1 MIFSN
6 LRSAINKSVYK
17 DYLVQLY
24 ARITGVTKKTSLK
37 KMLENSVFAN
47 FCDTFLKKAPE
58 FKDLYLCLC
67 EPEFRHFYVIC
78 PYGTSPKQKLFLA
91 AEFAVILASNN
102 MIPSLYGAKL
112 IELSPMITNI
122 IFISGARYPYV
133 LEPEKIMNLY
143 APGKIAGRK
152 TCYYLKTD
160 NKFITSSIM
169 GYVDSSDADSINNRP
184 IMAECLERLLTDFGV
199 ENEKSVSPD
208 LYLRI
213 ASHVTKN
220 FPEKGSLRVDTVITA
235 LTAYVKYC
243 IKTYKCICD
252 SFYKCQ
258 YFSIKLLC
266 DGKIK
271 KYIKGGYKF
280 MSFDRD
286 AILKEPERVVF
297 TRKNMERYSTKIWPN
312 DYFSLDMKGLCT
324 LYRRAVFSW
333 ASCLRN
339 TVRIKDNLGIAIK
352 ALRIL
357 QNLKNISG
365 EKERTVNM
373 EEISVIVFDNPKG
386 LKDKLHDEMYILRAF
401 FNYVHG
407 QGILDIDGMALMLLE
422 PRKKPEVSGGHAADQ
437 NWLCEANNILA
448 SKNKEDPYLFEFV
461 HYVAFRICLILPLR
475 ISQILSLREEN
486 IRKREEDKYVLVDE
500 SKTSRGNAIS
510 YPITASTADL
520 LYMTIE
526 KTEEIRKRCTNPDAS
541 KFIFI
546 YWSVSYNGVK
556 VASKNSFNRYLKNNG
571 IINPNGEYL
580 SPTIL
585 RSTLITTLRMWCEK
599 KKVPPMYAD
608 AVTCHTDNR
617 AVFNNYYDSEY
628 AGQDDVGY
636 EIKGDFNQNID
647 KTKKSISSFF
657 IKEAFNPE
665 DCVFKENGFKCP
677 FTCLI
682 CEHFVAS
689 KDSIPLFKKNISD
702 LQLSLKSITDES
714 DRNEIMLLIELLNK
728 YLFLL
733 EAE

>member
-1 MIFSN
+1 MDISN
-6 LRSAINKSVYK
+6 LRRAINKSVYK
-17 DYLVQLY
+17 GCMFKLY
-24 ARITGVTKKTSLK
+24 ARISGKKEKKSLTE
-37 KMLENSVFAN
+37 MLKDSTFEE
-47 FCDTFLKKAPE
+47 FCDTFLTKAPK
-58 FKDLYLCLC
+58 FTDLYLCLC
-67 EPEFRHFYVIC
+67 EPEFRKYYVIC

-91 AEFAVILASNN
+91 VEFAVILASNN
-102 MIPSLYGAKL
+102 LIDSPYGAKL
-112 IELSPMITNI
+112 IELSRMITNI
-122 IFISGARYPYV
+122 SFISGGRYPYV
-133 LEPEKIMNLY
+133 LEPEKIMKLY

-152 TCYYLKTD
+152 TCYYLKTE
-160 NKFITSSIM
+160 NTFITSSIM

-184 IMAECLERLLTDFGV
+184 IMAECLESLLTDFEV
-199 ENEKSVSPD
+199 DNERSVTPD

-243 IKTYKCICD
+243 IKTYKCICN

-258 YFSIKLLC
+258 YFSIKLLSE
-266 DGKIK
+266 GKIK

-312 DYFSLDMKGLCT
+312 DYFSLDMKGLCV
-324 LYRRAVFSW
+324 LYRRAVLSW
-333 ASCLRN
+333 ASCLRT

-352 ALRIL
+352 ALRRL
-357 QNLKNISG
+357 QEIKKTSG
-365 EKERTVNM
+365 EKEKTVNIAEM
-373 EEISVIVFDNPKG
+373 SVMVFENPKG
-386 LKDKLHDEMYILRAF
+386 LKDKLHDEMYTLRSF

-422 PRKKPEVSGGHAADQ
+422 PRKKPEVSGGHAADN

-475 ISQILSLREEN
+475 ISQILSLREDN
-486 IRKREEDKYVLVDE
+486 IRKRGEGKYVLVDE
-500 SKTSRGNAIS
+500 SKTSRGNAVI
-510 YPITASTADL
+510 YPITESLADL

-526 KTEEIRKRCTNPDAS
+526 KTEKIRKRCTNPDAS

-571 IINPNGEYL
+571 IISSDGECL
-580 SPTIL
+580 SPKIL
-585 RSTLITTLRMWCEK
+585 RSTLITNLRIWCEK
-599 KKVPPMYAD
+599 NQISPMYAD
-608 AVTCHTDNR
+608 AVTCHTDSR
-617 AVFNNYYDSEY
+617 AVFNNYVDFEY
-628 AGQDDVGY
+628 AGNDDVGY
-636 EIKGDFNQNID
+636 EIKGDFNNNLDIAS
-647 KTKKSISSFF
+647 KGLGSILS
-657 IKEAFNPE
+657 KEAFNPE
-665 DCVFKENGFKCP
+665 ECDFKAHGFKCP

-689 KDSIPLFKKNISD
+689 KESVPAFRKNISD
-702 LQLSLKSITDES
+702 FREALKTITDES
-714 DRNEIMLLIELLNK
+714 DKEEIRLLIELLEK
-728 YLFLL
+728 YLLLL
-733 EAE
+733 EAV